1 MIDPTKVTR
10 IVLQRLLTET
20 LLKFIF
26 LAISIVCDF
35 FKFRS
40 MYLSAHLYGFF
51 FLSTC
56 ECIYI
61 LRNFLQTLPE
71 LMAFVHLLVVKSCS

>member
-10 IVLQRLLTET
+10 IVLQTLLTET

-35 FKFRS
+35 FKFWS
-40 MYLSAHLYGFF
+40 MYLSAHLYGFC
-51 FLSTC
+51 LSTC

-71 LMAFVHLLVVKSCS
+71 LMAFVHLLVVKSCF

>member
-35 FKFRS
+35 FKLRS

-51 FLSTC
+51 CLRVNA
-56 ECIYI
+56 YI
-61 LRNFLQTLPE
+61 SLETFCK
-71 LMAFVHLLVVKSCS
+71 LLLN